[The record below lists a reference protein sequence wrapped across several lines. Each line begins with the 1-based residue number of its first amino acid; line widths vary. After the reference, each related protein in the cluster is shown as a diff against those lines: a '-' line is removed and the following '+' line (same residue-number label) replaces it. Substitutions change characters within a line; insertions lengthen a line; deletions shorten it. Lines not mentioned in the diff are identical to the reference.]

1 MDTSDL
7 ENQLRQR
14 DQLIELM
21 AETIRRQQQILAE
34 QAQEIARLQGRVAGL
49 ERVLERKAQANR
61 SKTPRFSGDYSLR
74 SQERPTRRRK
84 RRSPGRRPKALKLD
98 RTERTEEVYPEGVPP
113 QQCVFGRDRLAWR
126 IEDGRAVRVRYRL
139 HRDSHSGRMAEL
151 PEVLPR
157 SEHGL
162 EVAVILAFL
171 VYSMGLSIDKARALL
186 SFFCRLDLSKSQA
199 DSLLS
204 QLSRLWQRDFEA
216 LCELMAWAT
225 VIYIDETGWKLSAAN
240 CYAWVFTTL
249 THTVLLYGRGRDHS
263 VLEEILPEDFGGIGV
278 SDDYAVYRDRFG
290 RGQKCWAHLL
300 RKAIALML
308 AHPENS
314 TYRQFFERLLALF
327 RGGKRFQHDRRLGP
341 SGRERRVV
349 ELEEGLE
356 RLCTR
361 WQDELSE
368 ETPTDERD
376 FVNLQKALMRMKQEK
391 ELFTFVLVPEVEATN
406 NRSERTLRFTAQ
418 MRQANQTSKSE
429 WGAQR
434 RSILTSVLL
443 SLRQHLPK
451 FTLDGVVREVTRW
464 RRAGASL
471 FRAQLAALRA
481 GLPPPEVPAVAQPG

>member
-1 MDTSDL
+1 MDTSHL

-14 DQLIELM
+14 DQQIEQM
-21 AETIRRQQQILAE
+21 AETIRRQEQVLAE
-34 QAQEIARLQGRVAGL
+34 QAQQIERLQSRVTEL
-49 ERVLERKAQANR
+49 ESVLERKAQANR
-61 SKTPRFSGDYSLR
+61 SKPPRFSGDYSLR
-74 SQERPTRRRK
+74 SQERPGRRRK
-84 RRSPGRRPKALKLD
+84 KPSPGRRPKSQKLD
-98 RTERTEEVYPEGVPP
+98 QARRIEEVYPEGVPS
-113 QQCVFGRDRLAWR
+113 QQCAFVRDRLAWR
-126 IEDGRAVRVRYRL
+126 IEEGRAVHVRYRL
-139 HRDSHSGRMAEL
+139 HRDSSTGRMAEL

-171 VYSMGLSIDKARALL
+171 VYTMGLSIDKARTLL

-225 VIYIDETGWKLSAAN
+225 VVYIDETGWKLSAAN

-263 VLEEILPEDFGGIGV
+263 VLGEILPEDFGGIGV

-290 RGQKCWAHLL
+290 QGQKCWAHLL

-308 AHPENS
+308 AHPENGV
-314 TYRQFFERLLALF
+314 YRPFFERLLAVF
-327 RGGKRFQHDRRLGP
+327 RDGKRYQHDGRLGAA
-341 SGRERRVV
+341 GRERRVH
-349 ELEEGLE
+349 ELEGRLE

-361 WQDELSE
+361 WRDELSE
-368 ETPTDERD
+368 ETPSDERD
-376 FVNLQKALMRMKQEK
+376 FVNLQKALMRMKQER
-391 ELFTFVLVPEVEATN
+391 ELFTFVSVPEVEATN
-406 NRSERTLRFTAQ
+406 NRSERALRFTAQ
-418 MRQANQTSKSE
+418 MRQANQTSQSE

-434 RSILTSVLL
+434 RSILTSVLV
-443 SLRQHLPK
+443 SLRQQLPK
-451 FTLDGVVREVTRW
+451 FTLEGVVREVTRW
-464 RRAGASL
+464 RRAGESL

-481 GLPPPEVPAVAQPG
+481 GLPPPHVPAAAPS

>member
-1 MDTSDL
+1 MDTSHL

-14 DQLIELM
+14 DQLIEQF
-21 AETIRRQQQILAE
+21 AETIRRQQQIIAE
-34 QAQEIARLQGRVAGL
+34 QAQEIARLRSRVAEL
-49 ERVLERKAQANR
+49 EGVLDREARANR
-61 SKTPRFSGDYSLR
+61 SKAPRFSGDYSLR
-74 SQERPTRRRK
+74 SQERPRRRRK
-84 RRSPGRRPKALKLD
+84 ERSPGRRPRSLKLD
-98 RTERTEEVYPEGVPP
+98 QAQRIEDVYPEGVPS
-113 QQCVFGRDRLAWR
+113 QQCVLVRDRLAWR
-126 IEDGRAVRVRYRL
+126 IEQGRAVHVRYRL
-139 HRDSHSGRMAEL
+139 HRDSGMGRMAEL
-151 PEVLPR
+151 PDVRPR

-171 VYSMGLSIDKARALL
+171 VYTMGLSIDKARALL

-216 LCELMAWAT
+216 LRELMAWAT

-263 VLEEILPEDFGGIGV
+263 VLGEILPEDFDGIGV
-278 SDDYAVYRDRFG
+278 SDDYAAYRNRFG

-308 AHPENS
+308 AHPENGA
-314 TYRQFFERLLALF
+314 YRQFFEHLLAVF
-327 RGGKRFQHDRRLGP
+327 RDGKRFQHDGRLGAA
-341 SGRERRVV
+341 GRGRRVH
-349 ELEEGLE
+349 ELEERLE

-368 ETPTDERD
+368 ETPSDERD
-376 FVNLQKALMRMKQEK
+376 FVNLQKALMRMKEER
-391 ELFTFVLVPEVEATN
+391 ELFTFVLLPEVEATN
-406 NRSERTLRFTAQ
+406 NRSERALRFTAQ
-418 MRQANQTSKSE
+418 MRQANQTSQSE

-434 RSILTSVLL
+434 RSILTSVLV
-443 SLRQHLPK
+443 SLRQQLPT
-451 FTLDGVVREVTRW
+451 FTLEGVVREVTRW
-464 RRAGASL
+464 RRAGESL

-481 GLPPPEVPAVAQPG
+481 GLPPPKVPAVAPS

>member
-1 MDTSDL
+1 MATSHL
-7 ENQLRQR
+7 ENQLRRR
-14 DQLIELM
+14 DQPIELM
-21 AETIRRQQQILAE
+21 AETIRRQERIIAE
-34 QAQEIARLQGRVAGL
+34 QARQIARLQARITEL
-49 ERVLERKAQANR
+49 ESVLERKAQANR
-61 SKTPRFSGDYSLR
+61 SKPPRFSGDYSLR

-84 RRSPGRRPKALKLD
+84 KRSPGRRPKALKLD
-98 RTERTEEVYPEGVPP
+98 QAQRTEEVYPQGVPP
-113 QQCVFGRDRLAWR
+113 SQCDFVRDRLAWR
-126 IEDGRAVRVRYRL
+126 IEHGRAVRVRYRL
-139 HRDSHSGRMAEL
+139 HRDSRTGRLAEL
-151 PEVLPR
+151 PELLPR

-171 VYSMGLSIDKARALL
+171 VYTMGLSIDKARALL

-225 VIYIDETGWKLSAAN
+225 VVYIDETGWKLSAAN

-314 TYRQFFERLLALF
+314 QYRQFFEHLLAVF
-327 RGGKRFQHDRRLGP
+327 RDGKRFQHDGRLGP
-341 SGRERRVV
+341 TGRQRRVV
-349 ELEEGLE
+349 ELEGRVE
-356 RLCTR
+356 RLCSR
-361 WQDELSE
+361 WQEELSE
-368 ETPTDERD
+368 ETPSDERD
-376 FVNLQKALMRMKQEK
+376 FVNLQKALMRMRDEK
-391 ELFTFVLVPEVEATN
+391 ELFTFVVVPEVEATN
-406 NRSERTLRFTAQ
+406 NRSERTLRLTAQ
-418 MRQANQTSKSE
+418 VRQANQTSKSR

-434 RSILTSVLL
+434 RSILTSVLV

-464 RRAGASL
+464 RRAGESL

-481 GLPPPEVPAVAQPG
+481 GLPPPQVPAVAQP

>member
-1 MDTSDL
+1 MDTSYL

-14 DQLIELM
+14 DQLIEQM
-21 AETIRRQQQILAE
+21 AETIRRQQQIIAE
-34 QAQEIARLQGRVAGL
+34 QAREIDRLRGRVAEL
-49 ERVLERKAQANR
+49 EAVLQRKAQAHR
-61 SKTPRFSGDYSLR
+61 SKPPRFSGDYSLR
-74 SQERPTRRRK
+74 SQERPERRRK
-84 RRSPGRRPKALKLD
+84 KRSPGRRPKSQKLD
-98 RTERTEEVYPEGVPP
+98 QAQRIENVYPEGVPP
-113 QQCVFGRDRLAWR
+113 QQCAFVRDRLAWR
-126 IEDGRAVRVRYRL
+126 IEQGRAVHVRYRL
-139 HRDSHSGRMAEL
+139 HRDSGTGRMAEL
-151 PEVLPR
+151 PDVLPR

-171 VYSMGLSIDKARALL
+171 VYTMGLSIDKARTLL

-204 QLSRLWQRDFEA
+204 QLSRLWQQEFEA

-225 VIYIDETGWKLSAAN
+225 VVYIDETGWKLSAEN

-278 SDDYAVYRDRFG
+278 SDDYAVYRDRFS

-308 AHPENS
+308 AHPENGV
-314 TYRQFFERLLALF
+314 YRQFFEPLLAVF
-327 RGGKRFQHDRRLGP
+327 RDGKRYQHDGRLGAA
-341 SGRERRVV
+341 GRGRRVH
-349 ELEEGLE
+349 ELEERLE

-368 ETPTDERD
+368 ETPSDERD
-376 FVNLQKALMRMKQEK
+376 FVNLQKALMRMKQER
-391 ELFTFVLVPEVEATN
+391 ELFTFVSMPEVEATN

-418 MRQANQTSKSE
+418 MRQANQTSQSE

-434 RSILTSVLL
+434 RSILTSVLV
-443 SLRQHLPK
+443 SLRQQLPK
-451 FTLDGVVREVTRW
+451 FTLEGVVREVIRW
-464 RRAGASL
+464 RRAGESL
-471 FRAQLAALRA
+471 FKAQLAALRA
-481 GLPPPEVPAVAQPG
+481 GLPPPHVPAVAPS

>member
-1 MDTSDL
+1 MDTSHL

-14 DQLIELM
+14 DQLIEQM
-21 AETIRRQQQILAE
+21 AETIRRQQQIIAE
-34 QAQEIARLQGRVAGL
+34 QAQEIACLQGRVAEL

-61 SKTPRFSGDYSLR
+61 SNPPRFSGDYSLR
-74 SQERPTRRRK
+74 SQERPARRRK
-84 RRSPGRRPKALKLD
+84 QRSPGRRPKSLKLE
-98 RTERTEEVYPEGVPP
+98 RAERTEAVYPEGVPP
-113 QQCVFGRDRLAWR
+113 QQCVFVRDRLAWR

-139 HRDSHSGRMAEL
+139 HRDTHSGRMAEL
-151 PEVLPR
+151 PEGLPR

-171 VYSMGLSIDKARALL
+171 IYTMGLSIDKARTLL

-225 VIYIDETGWKLSAAN
+225 VIYIDETGWKLSAAD

-249 THTVLLYGRGRDHS
+249 THTVLLDGRGRDHS

-278 SDDYAVYRDRFG
+278 SDDDAVYRNRFG
-290 RGQKCWAHLL
+290 QGQKCWAHLL

-314 TYRQFFERLLALF
+314 TYRQFFEHRLALF
-327 RGGKRFQHDRRLGP
+327 RDGKRSQHDGRLGP
-341 SGRERRVV
+341 TGRERRVV
-349 ELEEGLE
+349 ALGERLE
-356 RLCTR
+356 RPCPR
-361 WQDELSE
+361 WQEGLSE

-376 FVNLQKALMRMKQEK
+376 LVNLQKALMRMKEEK

-406 NRSERTLRFTAQ
+406 NRSERMLRFTAR
-418 MRQANQTSKSE
+418 MRQANQTSQSE

-434 RSILTSVLL
+434 RSILTGVLA
-443 SLRQHLPK
+443 SLRQQLPR
-451 FTLDGVVREVTRW
+451 FTLDSVVREVTRW
-464 RRAGASL
+464 RRAGESL

-481 GLPPPEVPAVAQPG
+481 GLPPPQVPAVAPS

>member
-1 MDTSDL
+1 
-7 ENQLRQR
+7 
-14 DQLIELM
+14 
-21 AETIRRQQQILAE
+21 
-34 QAQEIARLQGRVAGL
+34 
-49 ERVLERKAQANR
+49 
-61 SKTPRFSGDYSLR
+61 
-74 SQERPTRRRK
+74 
-84 RRSPGRRPKALKLD
+84 
-98 RTERTEEVYPEGVPP
+98 
-113 QQCVFGRDRLAWR
+113 
-126 IEDGRAVRVRYRL
+126 
-139 HRDSHSGRMAEL
+139 MAEL

-171 VYSMGLSIDKARALL
+171 VYTMGLSIDKARALL

-204 QLSRLWQRDFEA
+204 QLSRLWQQDFEA

-225 VIYIDETGWKLSAAN
+225 VIYIDETGWKLAAEN

-249 THTVLLYGRGRDHS
+249 THTVLLYGRGRGHS

-278 SDDYAVYRDRFG
+278 SDDYTVYRNRFG
-290 RGQKCWAHLL
+290 QGQKCWAHLL

-314 TYRQFFERLLALF
+314 TYRQFFEPLLAMF
-327 RGGKRFQHDRRLGP
+327 RDGKRFQHDGRLGP
-341 SGRERRVV
+341 TGRERRVV
-349 ELEEGLE
+349 ELEERLK

-361 WQDELSE
+361 WQEELSE
-368 ETPTDERD
+368 ETPSDERD
-376 FVNLQKALMRMKQEK
+376 FVNLQKALMRMREEQ

-406 NRSERTLRFTAQ
+406 NRSERTLRFTAR
-418 MRQANQTSKSE
+418 MRQANQTSQSE

-443 SLRQHLPK
+443 SLRQHLPQ
-451 FTLDGVVREVTRW
+451 FTLDSVVQEVTRW

-471 FRAQLAALRA
+471 FRAQLAAFRA
-481 GLPPPEVPAVAQPG
+481 GLPPPQVPAVAQP

>member
-1 MDTSDL
+1 MDTSHL

-14 DQLIELM
+14 DQQIELM
-21 AETIRRQQQILAE
+21 AETIRRQEQIIAE
-34 QAQEIARLQGRVAGL
+34 QAQQIERLQARVAEL
-49 ERVLERKAQANR
+49 QSARQPKAQANR
-61 SKTPRFSGDYSLR
+61 SKMPRFSGDYSLR

-84 RRSPGRRPKALKLD
+84 RRSPGRRPKSLKLD
-98 RTERTEEVYPEGVPP
+98 RAERTEEVYPEGVPP
-113 QQCVFGRDRLAWR
+113 QQCVFVKDRLAWR

-171 VYSMGLSIDKARALL
+171 VYTMGLSIDKARALL
-186 SFFCRLDLSKSQA
+186 AFFCRLDLSKSQA

-216 LCELMAWAT
+216 LCEVMAWAT

-278 SDDYAVYRDRFG
+278 SDDYAVYRDRFR

-308 AHPENS
+308 AHPEDS
-314 TYRQFFERLLALF
+314 TYRQFFEQLLALF
-327 RGGKRFQHDRRLGP
+327 RDGKRSQNDGRLGP
-341 SGRERRVV
+341 SGRGRRVI
-349 ELEEGLE
+349 ELEQRLE
-356 RLCTR
+356 
-361 WQDELSE
+361 
-368 ETPTDERD
+368 
-376 FVNLQKALMRMKQEK
+376 AL
-391 ELFTFVLVPEVEATN
+391 
-406 NRSERTLRFTAQ
+406 
-418 MRQANQTSKSE
+418 
-429 WGAQR
+429 
-434 RSILTSVLL
+434 
-443 SLRQHLPK
+443 
-451 FTLDGVVREVTRW
+451 
-464 RRAGASL
+464 
-471 FRAQLAALRA
+471 
-481 GLPPPEVPAVAQPG
+481 

>member
-1 MDTSDL
+1 MATSHL

-14 DQLIELM
+14 DRQIERM
-21 AETIRRQQQILAE
+21 AETIRHQGRIIAE
-34 QAQEIARLQGRVAGL
+34 QAQKIARLQGRGTELESGL
-49 ERVLERKAQANR
+49 GRRAQANR
-61 SKTPRFSGDYSLR
+61 SKTPRFTGDYSLR
-74 SQERPTRRRK
+74 SQVRPTRRRK
-84 RRSPGRRPKALKLD
+84 RRSPGRRPKSLKLD
-98 RTERTEEVYPEGVPP
+98 QVQRTENVYPEGVPP
-113 QQCVFGRDRLAWR
+113 PQCDPVRDRLAWR

-162 EVAVILAFL
+162 ELAVILAFL

-263 VLEEILPEDFGGIGV
+263 VLDEILPEDFGGIGV
-278 SDDYAVYRDRFG
+278 SDDYTVYRERFSQ
-290 RGQKCWAHLL
+290 GQKCWAHLL

-308 AHPENS
+308 AHPEDS
-314 TYRQFFERLLALF
+314 TYRPFFEHLLAVF
-327 RGGKRFQHDRRLGP
+327 RDGKRFQNDGRLGAA
-341 SGRERRVV
+341 GRGRRVH
-349 ELEEGLE
+349 ELEGRLE
-356 RLCTR
+356 QLCPR
-361 WQDELSE
+361 WQEELSK
-368 ETPTDERD
+368 ETPTPERD
-376 FVNLQKALMRMKQEK
+376 FVNLQKALMRMKQER

-406 NRSERTLRFTAQ
+406 NRSERTLRLTAR
-418 MRQANQTSKSE
+418 MRQANQPSQSE
-429 WGAQR
+429 RVAQR

-443 SLRQHLPK
+443 SLRQQLPK

-464 RRAGASL
+464 RIAGESL

-481 GLPPPEVPAVAQPG
+481 GLPPPQVPAVAQS